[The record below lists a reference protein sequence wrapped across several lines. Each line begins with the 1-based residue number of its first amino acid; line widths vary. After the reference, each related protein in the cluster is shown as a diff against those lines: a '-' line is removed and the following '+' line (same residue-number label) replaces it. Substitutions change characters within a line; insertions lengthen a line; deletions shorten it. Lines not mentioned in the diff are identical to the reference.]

1 MMAIEMHVYSSNYAP
16 FAVGFEETKT
26 PEQKAAFDTAHKTI
40 TKDLELA
47 KSDVNV
53 AKDHQYST
61 IKYFFTYEKENKI
74 YRMKKGPNGRSL
86 IKLSQFLEVDS
97 ITRLLDPES
106 GVIDSLIY
114 YDKPGAARKE
124 ITEEAALVNSSMEDP
139 EYKPTPTRPGKRAAP
154 ATPATPASS
163 SAEGKKR
170 AV

>member
-1 MMAIEMHVYSSNYAP
+1 MMAIEMHVYASNYMP

-26 PEQKAAFDTAHKTI
+26 AEQKAAFDTAHKTI
-40 TKDLELA
+40 TKELELL

-53 AKDHQYST
+53 SEDHQYST

-97 ITRLLDPES
+97 IARLLDPES
-106 GVIDSLIY
+106 GIIDSLVY

-124 ITEEAALVNSSMEDP
+124 ITEEAALVASSTEDP
-139 EYKPTPTRPGKRAAP
+139 DNKPTPTRPGKRAAP

-163 SAEGKKR
+163 SKDAKKT
-170 AV
+170 V